1 MSEQSEAINELAA
14 ALSKAQGQIKGALKD
29 SANPFFKSKY
39 ADLASVWDACRQQLS
54 DNGLAVVQT
63 TCDSATGISVV
74 TSLIHSSGQWMRGH
88 LTLEPK
94 DKTPQGYGS
103 AITYAR
109 RYALAAIV
117 GVAPEDDDGNAASGN
132 KGSDVA
138 TLVKIDPKQ
147 KKEFAEQV
155 RAALANGDE
164 AELQKLW
171 GEWDTDE
178 KVVLWALF
186 NSQERSSMK
195 SIRGAA

>member
-1 MSEQSEAINELAA
+1 MEQSETINELAA

-39 ADLASVWDACRQQLS
+39 ADLASVWDACRAQLS
-54 DNGLAVVQT
+54 ENGLAVVQA
-63 TCDSATGISVV
+63 TCDSPTGISVV
-74 TSLIHSSGQWMRGH
+74 TQLSHSSGQWIRGH

-117 GVAPEDDDGNAASGN
+117 GVAPEDDDGNAASE
-132 KGSDVA
+132 KKEDEVA
-138 TLVKIDPKQ
+138 PLVKIDPKQ

-155 RAALANGDE
+155 RTALANGDE
-164 AELQKLW
+164 HGIQQLW
-171 GEWDTDE
+171 SEWDTDE
-178 KVVLWALF
+178 KAVLWALF
-186 NSQERSSMK
+186 NSQERSAMKSMK
-195 SIRGAA
+195 AAG